1 MAPNNKP
8 VNLMEQRKNP
18 PTFKISCSIVFYMKY
33 HLYYKAG
40 VFKCVLVFFFLA
52 LFCLYGHML
61 WFYSNRHKLLF
72 SDHSFS
78 VGRRHKELVFS
89 HKEKRQIKI
98 WGVFTFIHCQN
109 CRNRTWIEPV
119 VMWSSSISSW
129 TTFKKVDNRQQQ
141 IPICKTNSVN
151 VNKQLI
157 WAKK

>member
-18 PTFKISCSIVFYMKY
+18 PTFKFLARLFFIYEVSPTTRRQSSNVFWY
-33 HLYYKAG
+33 
-40 VFKCVLVFFFLA
+40 FFFLA

-119 VMWSSSISSW
+119 VMWSSSKLLDNFQKSW
-129 TTFKKVDNRQQQ
+129 
-141 IPICKTNSVN
+141 
-151 VNKQLI
+151 
-157 WAKK
+157 

>member
-1 MAPNNKP
+1 MVPNDKP

-18 PTFKISCSIVFYMKY
+18 PTFKISCSIVFYIWSITY
-33 HLYYKAG
+33 LYYKA

-119 VMWSSSISSW
+119 VMWSSSKLLDNFQRSW
-129 TTFKKVDNRQQQ
+129 
-141 IPICKTNSVN
+141 
-151 VNKQLI
+151 
-157 WAKK
+157 

>member
-18 PTFKISCSIVFYMKY
+18 PTFKFLARLFFIYEVSPILQGSLQMCSGI
-33 HLYYKAG
+33 
-40 VFKCVLVFFFLA
+40 FFFLA

-109 CRNRTWIEPV
+109 CRNRTWMEPV
-119 VMWSSSISSW
+119 VMWSSTSG
-129 TTFKKVDNRQQQ
+129 T
-141 IPICKTNSVN
+141 ICKKSI
-151 VNKQLI
+151 LLG
-157 WAKK
+157 

>member
-18 PTFKISCSIVFYMKY
+18 PTFKFLARLFFIWSIT
-33 HLYYKAG
+33 YYKEA

-89 HKEKRQIKI
+89 HREKRQIKI

-109 CRNRTWIEPV
+109 CRNRTWMEPV
-119 VMWSSSISSW
+119 VMWSSIVGQFVKS
-129 TTFKKVDNRQQQ
+129 RYY
-141 IPICKTNSVN
+141 SVSFEF
-151 VNKQLI
+151 
-157 WAKK
+157 